1 MKQLLFLLVTLINL
15 NLQAQTLCE
24 QTYTTGNYYV
34 FEVAIP
40 TTGNGLPNMAPL
52 YAYTTTLLDT
62 WEDSCLV
69 VPVHILYTTSI
80 TKIQSRHVYLIL

>member
-1 MKQLLFLLVTLINL
+1 MKNLFLSLFILLGIHA
-15 NLQAQTLCE
+15 QAQTTLCE

-52 YAYTTTLLDT
+52 YAYTNTIQDV

-69 VPVHILYTTSI
+69 VLVLILFTTSMVK
-80 TKIQSRHVYLIL
+80 TQLQPV